1 MASIKVDYE
10 SFPAA
15 VSQIRAK
22 ASDLNTNIVK
32 SFKAIDETH
41 SVWQGT
47 RYNELVTKF
56 SNITED
62 VNEILQLVVGDIP
75 YTLEQIANNYIAA
88 DTETDA
94 AQARKDEPT
103 KVSITIPG
111 KEILFID
118 SSAVDPYKSQVQKSL
133 EGAKED
139 MNSISNTVNNLTWEG
154 QAADSYKSRLS
165 ELKTSLTTS
174 FDDIS
179 NSFTELS
186 RSAQDEFEEAER
198 KNDVLYHVGKM

>member
-1 MASIKVDYE
+1 
-10 SFPAA
+10 
-15 VSQIRAK
+15 
-22 ASDLNTNIVK
+22 
-32 SFKAIDETH
+32 
-41 SVWQGT
+41 
-47 RYNELVTKF
+47 
-56 SNITED
+56 
-62 VNEILQLVVGDIP
+62 
-75 YTLEQIANNYIAA
+75 
-88 DTETDA
+88 
-94 AQARKDEPT
+94 
-103 KVSITIPG
+103 
-111 KEILFID
+111 
-118 SSAVDPYKSQVQKSL
+118 
-133 EGAKED
+133 